1 MNSPQIARPTPSSWG
16 LWLSRC
22 FCTLEAQPTG
32 MRSRKETAKAHKG
45 PEVSHAPRFCGADCG
60 AELLRGGDLPERG
73 EGARRGLAHG
83 EALVQERVRQRPERQ
98 VRLRERGRESSR

>member
-1 MNSPQIARPTPSSWG
+1 
-16 LWLSRC
+16 
-22 FCTLEAQPTG
+22 
-32 MRSRKETAKAHKG
+32 MRGHQR
-45 PEVSHAPRFCGADCG
+45 VSLTSAAPRFCDTQLLHPRNPDTPRNDIKHPMESFRRTSTRSRGADRG